1 MSVNQQEVLS
11 CFKVL
16 VYMAKADG
24 QVLDEESSSLAQAF
38 GEIKLPEGVT
48 VENLLNEEMNVDELL
63 AQIGSTAA
71 QELVYQSAYTMA
83 NIDGNCSVEEQA
95 LLNKI
100 ASTFAKFDLWKKEER
115 IHDLQCRAERSSF
128 SKQVKQIADAKKREI
143 EVDNEI
149 RDYCFLNAVLGAFPF
164 PGIAIAV
171 DLYIYWSQLDMV
183 QDIGERWGYDRTQAD
198 LKKAFFGSIGW
209 TGARIA
215 VSNLAKLVPVF
226 GSAVGAATAFTS
238 TWAIGKVANQYFAS
252 GCQMDAMSLKQAFK
266 AAKKEGETVYKENEE
281 AIAAKQ
287 KELEPEMQALSA
299 DLEAGRIT
307 QEEYQVKLRELV

>member
-1 MSVNQQEVLS
+1 VSVNQQEVLS

-16 VYMAKADG
+16 VCMAQADG
-24 QVLDEESSSLAQAF
+24 QLLDEECSSLAEAF
-38 GEIKLPEGVT
+38 GEIQLPEGVT
-48 VENLLNEEMNVDELL
+48 VESLLNEKMNVDELL
-63 AQIGSTAA
+63 GQISSSTA

-83 NIDGNCSVEEQA
+83 NVDGNCSVEEQE
-95 LLNKI
+95 LLHKI
-100 ASTFAKFDLWKKEER
+100 ANSFAGFGLWEKKER
-115 IHDLQCRAERSSF
+115 IHDLQCKAERSSF
-128 SKQVKQIADAKKREI
+128 PKQVKQITDSAKREI

-149 RDYCFLNAVLGAFPF
+149 RDFCFLNAVLGAFPF

-183 QDIGERWGYDRTQAD
+183 QNIGERWGYDRSQAD
-198 LKKAFFGSIGW
+198 LKKALFGSIGW

-226 GSAVGAATAFTS
+226 GSAVGAATAFAS
-238 TWAIGKVANQYFAS
+238 TWAIGKVANQYFALD
-252 GCQMDAMSLKQAFK
+252 CQMDAMSLKAAFK
-266 AAKKEGETVYKENEE
+266 KAKQEGDVIYKQNEA

-287 KELEPEMQALSA
+287 KELEPQMQALSA
-299 DLEAGRIT
+299 ELEAGRIT

>member
-1 MSVNQQEVLS
+1 
-11 CFKVL
+11 
-16 VYMAKADG
+16 MAKADG
-24 QVLDEESSSLAQAF
+24 QILDEESSGLAEAIA
-38 GEIKLPEGVT
+38 EINLPEGVT
-48 VENLLNEEMNVDELL
+48 VESLLAEQTDVDELL
-63 AQIGSTAA
+63 SRITSTTA
-71 QELVYQSAYTMA
+71 QEFVYQSAYTMA
-83 NIDGNCSVEEQA
+83 NIDGNCSIEEQQ
-95 LLNKI
+95 LLDKI
-100 ASTFAKFDLWKKEER
+100 AKTFARFGLWKPEER
-115 IHDLQCRAERSSF
+115 VHDLQCKAERIPF
-128 SKQVKQIADAKKREI
+128 PAQVKQIADSTKREI

-149 RDYCFLNAVLGAFPF
+149 RDFCFLNAVLGAFPF

-183 QDIGERWGYDRTQAD
+183 QNIGERWGYSRSQAD

-226 GSAVGAATAFTS
+226 GSAVGATTAFAS

-252 GCQMDAMSLKQAFK
+252 DCQMDAMSLKQAFK
-266 AAKKEGETVYKENEE
+266 AAKQEGETVYKQNEA

-287 KELEPEMQALSA
+287 KELEPQMQALSA
-299 DLEAGRIT
+299 DLEAGRIS

>member
-11 CFKVL
+11 CFKLL
-16 VYMAKADG
+16 VCMAKADG
-24 QVLDEESSSLAQAF
+24 QLLDEETSNLAEAF

-48 VENLLNEEMNVDELL
+48 VESLLNEPMNVDELL
-63 AQIGSTAA
+63 GQISSSTA
-71 QELVYQSAYTMA
+71 QELIYQSAYTMA
-83 NIDGNCSVEEQA
+83 NVDGNCSVEEQE
-95 LLNKI
+95 LLQKI
-100 ASTFAKFDLWKKEER
+100 SNTFAGFGLWEKKER
-115 IHDLQCRAERSSF
+115 IHDLQCKAERTSF
-128 SKQVKQIADAKKREI
+128 SKQVKQITDATKREI

-149 RDYCFLNAVLGAFPF
+149 RDFCFLNAVLGAFPF

-183 QDIGERWGYDRTQAD
+183 QNIGERWGYDRSQAD
-198 LKKAFFGSIGW
+198 LKKALFGSIGW

-226 GSAVGAATAFTS
+226 GSAVGAATSFAS

-252 GCQMDAMSLKQAFK
+252 GCQMDAMSLKAAFK
-266 AAKKEGETVYKENEE
+266 KAKQEGEVVYKQNEA

-287 KELEPEMQALSA
+287 KELEPQMQALSTELA
-299 DLEAGRIT
+299 AGQIT